1 MDRSP
6 VIQAFLRQNTKPDLA
21 ALYSLDMECQVNV
34 AQDGGERVEG
44 DYQGHHWT
52 GWTDGN
58 QVWKSFRIPWRA
70 NTEPE
75 YVDRPMKFSTNRIE
89 AIGMTGWDW
98 KSRCS
103 RWVGY
108 DFDSVIGHVVG
119 LSATELDD
127 IRNRCSKVDWVTVR
141 RSKGGT
147 GLHLYVFL
155 DPPVPTENHTVHAA
169 LARAILSELSGM
181 VGQNLA
187 LQVDK
192 LGGNLWVWH
201 RDAKPGGF
209 DLVKAGKALTKVP
222 ENWRDHEEVVAGKH
236 HRVKPPSEAGSVDSF
251 DELVSR
257 IKHTV
262 LDVEHMRLID
272 YLRSQPCYT
281 SWDSDRNM
289 LVSHTV
295 ALEKAHKALKLKGIF
310 YTISDGKGG
319 SGDKNCFLFP
329 IRNGAWVVRRFG
341 QNAKEHA
348 AWQRD
353 ANGWT
358 RCLYNHPAELASAAA
373 AHEGVEDS
381 KGRYVFKSALKVLQA
396 LKDLGAPHLEIP
408 PFLQHRLASLQALK
422 NQPGKILFRISRE
435 EADDSIPG
443 WLQSQRPKGEA
454 WERVLSIEGMRE
466 EPEPPDETVRHVVS
480 SSQDAGWF
488 LKSRE
493 GWMWEPRMNVQTVMK
508 SMGYAAPEVDKLLGL
523 SILNPWTIVSI
534 PFKDEYPGGRRWN
547 RDAAQLAFTP
557 KEGPHPTWDK
567 LINHVFA
574 SLTSV
579 VQEDAWC
586 KRSGLSTGG
595 DYGRCWTASLFQE
608 PHKPLPYLFFVG
620 PQKSGKSSFWEALH
634 KLFANPR
641 RGCARADNAL
651 RSRDGFNSEL
661 AGAILAVIEEISL
674 RKNEEA
680 YNRIKDWVTGQTI
693 TIHPK
698 HQTPYDVQ
706 NTLHFIQCANSPDAC
721 PVQMGDTRIVVI
733 SVDPP
738 PEQIPKHILMEKLIE
753 EAPHFLHSI
762 LHLEVPETNDRLR
775 IPVLDTAIK
784 EDQAMANR
792 SELEVFIQDHCFKVP
807 GAATQVSHFYEA
819 FFRWLPQDRHQFWNQ
834 RVVKRQ
840 LPAEHPV
847 GRYTGEGQI
856 HIGNL
861 SLVAGVEAKKR
872 LERRGERLAHVDEA
886 SRAAQLPSD

>member
-1 MDRSP
+1 MDRSA
-6 VIQAFLRQNTKPDLA
+6 VVQAFLRQGAKPDLA
-21 ALYSLDMECQVNV
+21 ALYSLAMECQVNV
-34 AQDGGERVEG
+34 AQDGGERIEG

-52 GWTDGN
+52 GWTDGS
-58 QVWKSFRIPWRA
+58 QTWKSFRIPWRA
-70 NTEPE
+70 NSEPE
-75 YVDRPMKFSTNRIE
+75 YVDRPMKFSTSHIE

-98 KSRCS
+98 QSRCS
-103 RWVGY
+103 RWVGF
-108 DFDSVIGHVVG
+108 DFDSVVGHVQG
-119 LSATELDD
+119 LSAGELDD

-155 DPPVPTENHTVHAA
+155 DPPVPTANHTVHAA
-169 LARAILSELSGM
+169 LARAVLSELSGL
-181 VGQNLA
+181 VGMNLSSS
-187 LQVDK
+187 VDK

-209 DLVKAGKALTKVP
+209 DLVKQGTPLTKVP
-222 ENWRDHEEVVAGKH
+222 ENWRDHQTVVEGKH
-236 HRVKPPSEAGSVDSF
+236 HRVKPPSEADNPETF

-257 IKHTV
+257 MKHTI
-262 LDVEHMRLID
+262 LDTDHMRLID
-272 YLRSQPCYT
+272 YLRTQPCYT

-289 LVSHTV
+289 LVTHTA
-295 ALEKAHKALKLKGIF
+295 ALVGAHKALKLKGIF

-319 SGDKNCFLFP
+319 SGDKNCFMFP

-341 QNAKEHA
+341 LNAKEHA

-358 RCLYNHPAELASAAA
+358 RCLFNHPAELASAAA

-381 KGRYVFKSALKVLQA
+381 KGRYVFKSALKALQA
-396 LKDLGAPHLEIP
+396 LKDLGAPLLDLP
-408 PFLQHRLASLQALK
+408 AFLHHRQSSLQAIR
-422 NQPGKILFRISRE
+422 NQPGKVLFRILRE

-466 EPEPPDETVRHVVS
+466 EPEPPDETVRHVVAS
-480 SSQDAGWF
+480 AQDAGWF

-493 GWMWEPRMNVQTVMK
+493 GWMWEPRANVQTVMK
-508 SMGYAAPEVDKLLGL
+508 SLGFAGPEVEKLLGL
-523 SILNPWTIVSI
+523 AIVNPWTIVSI

-574 SLTSV
+574 SLGGA
-579 VQEDAWC
+579 VQEDEWC
-586 KRSGLSTGG
+586 KRGGLFTGG
-595 DYGRCWTASLFQE
+595 DYGRCWTAALFQE
-608 PHKPLPYLFFVG
+608 PTKPLPYLFFVG

-634 KLFANPR
+634 KLFAGK
-641 RGCARADNAL
+641 GCARADNAL

-661 AGAILAVIEEISL
+661 AGAILAVVEEISL

-693 TIHPK
+693 TIHAK

-721 PVQMGDTRIVVI
+721 PVQMGDTRIVMI

-738 PEQIPKHILMEKLIE
+738 EENIPKHLLMARLVE
-753 EAPHFLHSI
+753 EAPGFLYTI
-762 LHLEVPETNDRLR
+762 LHLEIPETNDRLR
-775 IPVLDTAIK
+775 IPVLETSIK

-792 SELEVFIQDHCFKVP
+792 DELECFLQDHCHAVT
-807 GAATQVSHFYEA
+807 GWATQISHFYEA
-819 FFRWLPQDRHQFWNQ
+819 FFSWLPQERHQFWNQ
-834 RVVKRQ
+834 RVVKRK
-840 LPAEHPV
+840 LPANNPV

-856 HIGNL
+856 HIGNI
-861 SLVAGVEAKKR
+861 SLHPIGTATDKGVVAEGKR
-872 LERRGERLAHVDEA
+872 LERRGERLAHVE
-886 SRAAQLPSD
+886 